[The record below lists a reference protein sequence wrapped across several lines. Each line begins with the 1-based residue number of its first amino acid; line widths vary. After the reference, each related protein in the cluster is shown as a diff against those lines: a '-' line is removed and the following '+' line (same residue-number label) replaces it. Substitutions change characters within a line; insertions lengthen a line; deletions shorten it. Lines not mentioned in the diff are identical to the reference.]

1 MSMSYHHKRVCA
13 TIRVNGSNQAHTQS
27 KPYFVMPAHCASVS
41 ASKRRSSSAVE
52 IPVWHHLS
60 VLCASCC
67 GALQC
72 ACRAESR
79 APLGTT
85 RSGTSQT
92 RFCEGRPGRQ
102 KPMSSQW
109 RGAKASTGRKP
120 TAAHALATTRTRT
133 SATSSDSH
141 TSGAIRE
148 PLENRMQTVDTLA
161 TSLTL
166 PTACNIVPLHTRSG
180 GAAVAP
186 Q

>member
-79 APLGTT
+79 APLE
-85 RSGTSQT
+85 RDDALRDVSDSVL
-92 RFCEGRPGRQ
+92 
-102 KPMSSQW
+102 
-109 RGAKASTGRKP
+109 RGAPWQAETHVESVAWRKGK
-120 TAAHALATTRTRT
+120 HRTQAYGCART
-133 SATSSDSH
+133 HYHKNTNLGDVL
-141 TSGAIRE
+141 G
-148 PLENRMQTVDTLA
+148 
-161 TSLTL
+161 
-166 PTACNIVPLHTRSG
+166 
-180 GAAVAP
+180 
-186 Q
+186 